1 MREMHTLL
9 FVWRLVR
16 TLVLLI
22 WSDTSTFVM
31 RIFPNTPKLNAIM
44 WPMMCIFPSS
54 NAALHNTMH
63 FEHWLWSEH
72 WPCVSNKI
80 SIHHTWIGYGV
91 IGMSKGLILSLFCA
105 QQWKMV
111 SAENCNPVLVSV
123 LCEWPLCYRCLW
135 PVQLEGP
142 RQMTPTNDCGT

>member
-1 MREMHTLL
+1 MREMQTLL

-16 TLVLLI
+16 TLVLFI

-72 WPCVSNKI
+72 WPCVCNKI

-91 IGMSKGLILSLFCA
+91 IGMSKRVDPIFVLRTAMEDGECWELQPCPCKCIVWMTIVLSMPLA
-105 QQWKMV
+105 
-111 SAENCNPVLVSV
+111 SATRRS
-123 LCEWPLCYRCLW
+123 
-135 PVQLEGP
+135 
-142 RQMTPTNDCGT
+142 PTNDTD